1 VIQFLE
7 TLRIQNGTPCQLDWH
22 QKRVDATL
30 TRFYGD
36 ISVEEQ
42 SLQLAEI
49 LSSCELP
56 KDGIWRCRIIYDL
69 HSASVE
75 FIPDGQAGFRSLR
88 MIEVPIEFDYLYK
101 YADRSFLQDLF
112 AKRDGADDVLMLRKG
127 WIADTTKA
135 NIAFRA
141 GDRWYTPSVPFLA
154 GTTWKRLV
162 SRGVIIPRPIH
173 KNDIVRYDAFK
184 VINALNDW
192 DGEEY
197 LVKGILG

>member
-1 VIQFLE
+1 MVQFLE
-7 TLRIQNGTPCQLDWH
+7 TLRIENGTPFHLDWH
-22 QKRVDATL
+22 QKRVDATMAH
-30 TRFYGD
+30 YHGD
-36 ISVEEQ
+36 VS
-42 SLQLAEI
+42 LAERTLHLAEV

-69 HSASVE
+69 NSASVE

-88 MIEVPIEFDYLYK
+88 LIEVPMDFDYKYK
-101 YADRSFLQDLF
+101 YADRSFLQDLCEM
-112 AKRDGADDVLMLRKG
+112 RNGADDVLMLRNG

-162 SRGVIIPRPIH
+162 SAGVLIPRPMH
-173 KNDIVRYDAFK
+173 KNDIPRYEAFK
-184 VINALNDW
+184 TFNALNDW

-197 LVKGILG
+197 SVKGILG

>member
-1 VIQFLE
+1 MIQFLE
-7 TLRIQNGTPCQLDWH
+7 TLRIERGIPFHLDWH
-22 QKRVDATL
+22 QKRVDATMA
-30 TRFYGD
+30 RFHGD
-36 ISVEEQ
+36 ISLAER

-56 KDGIWRCRIIYDL
+56 KEGIWRCRIIYDL

-88 MIEVPIEFDYLYK
+88 MIEAPIEFDYLYK
-101 YADRSFLQDLF
+101 YADRSFLQELF
-112 AKRDGADDVLMLRKG
+112 EKRNGADDVLMLRNG

-141 GDRWYTPSVPFLA
+141 GDRWYTPSIPLLA

-162 SRGVIIPRPIH
+162 SKGVIIPRPIH
-173 KNDIVRYDAFK
+173 KNNIARYDAFK

-192 DGEEY
+192 DGEAY
-197 LVKGILG
+197 SVKGILG